1 MSIMSLASRAGARD
15 ACGAWSL
22 DRHNAKDFSGSH
34 IKSVEVFVGCLSGY
48 GYLNVKKLPT
58 LP

>member
-1 MSIMSLASRAGARD
+1 MAFAGL
-15 ACGAWSL
+15 G
-22 DRHNAKDFSGSH
+22 HETAKDFSGSH
-34 IKSVEVFVGCLSGY
+34 IKPFEVFVGCLSGY

>member
-1 MSIMSLASRAGARD
+1 MQRENELRGSPGLRWR
-15 ACGAWSL
+15 

-34 IKSVEVFVGCLSGY
+34 IKPFEVFVARLSSY
-48 GYLNVKKLPT
+48 GYLNIKKLPT

>member
-1 MSIMSLASRAGARD
+1 MAIFEGPDRNRNIM
-15 ACGAWSL
+15 
-22 DRHNAKDFSGSH
+22 
-34 IKSVEVFVGCLSGY
+34 IVGCLSGY